1 MWTLVWSQQSATIY
15 TMQIIQ
21 STRHVRIE
29 QLVTRKRQKL
39 WLINLRWVAWSTQ
52 SCFIIWFLILS
63 NSCKSQRF
71 ESESCFANLHLMLKR
86 TDFVNYY
93 VHNAWIQ
100 ILNKKVMI
108 RRELEEC
115 CKNHLPSYSFLLAIY
130 ELTQSSVYSFNAQY
144 FDMGYTIHHH
154 WSFSHEKRTA
164 KFCLHQPISLW
175 SWNKSVIWIN
185 CL

>member
-1 MWTLVWSQQSATIY
+1 MCVTRHYSDAIQQFDWSNLEIRDHSSMARWDMRLSSAKSATRIIMWTLAWSQQSATIY

-52 SCFIIWFLILS
+52 SCFIIWFLRLS

-71 ESESCFANLHLMLKR
+71 ESGSCFANLHLMLKR

-108 RRELEEC
+108 SRELEEC
-115 CKNHLPSYSFLLAIY
+115 CKNHLPSYSLLLAIY
-130 ELTQSSVYSFNAQY
+130 ELT
-144 FDMGYTIHHH
+144 
-154 WSFSHEKRTA
+154 
-164 KFCLHQPISLW
+164 
-175 SWNKSVIWIN
+175 
-185 CL
+185 